1 MAIRWVANAWKLVA
15 EETICKCFKKAG
27 ILTSDM
33 DVVSS
38 GLEEDDDPFSECDL
52 QQEMESLID
61 KTMPADGRC
70 TLKEYMEGDNELQVC
85 VDKGSDDW
93 EACFFEQL
101 GDNEIDEDDEIEMDV
116 EPPPAKVKSFKEA
129 ILALEDVNQFLE
141 NRGYIQSSSM
151 VGSVIAEVAGL
162 KAASTKQTTIH
173 DFFPRVNTSSPTL

>member
-1 MAIRWVANAWKLVA
+1 MG
-15 EETICKCFKKAG
+15 G

-38 GLEEDDDPFSECDL
+38 GLEEDDDLFSECDL

-101 GDNEIDEDDEIEMDV
+101 GDEDQQQGGDNEIDEDDEIEMDV

-129 ILALEDVNQFLE
+129 ILVLEDVNQFLE
-141 NRGYIQSSSM
+141 NRGYIQASSM
-151 VGSVIAEVAGL
+151 VGSVIDEVAGL
-162 KAASTKQTTIH
+162 KAASTIKADH
-173 DFFPRVNTSSPTL
+173 HS

>member
-1 MAIRWVANAWKLVA
+1 MRACASRAQEIGCERNNLQV
-15 EETICKCFKKAG
+15 FKKAG

-38 GLEEDDDPFSECDL
+38 GLEEDDDPLPECDL

-93 EACFFEQL
+93 EACFFQQL
-101 GDNEIDEDDEIEMDV
+101 GDED
-116 EPPPAKVKSFKEA
+116 
-129 ILALEDVNQFLE
+129 Q
-141 NRGYIQSSSM
+141 
-151 VGSVIAEVAGL
+151 
-162 KAASTKQTTIH
+162 H
-173 DFFPRVNTSSPTL
+173 